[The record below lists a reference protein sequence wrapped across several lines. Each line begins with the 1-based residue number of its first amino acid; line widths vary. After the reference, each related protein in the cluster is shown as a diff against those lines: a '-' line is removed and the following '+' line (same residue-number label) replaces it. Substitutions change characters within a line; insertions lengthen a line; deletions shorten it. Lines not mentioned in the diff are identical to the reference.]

1 MTYASYSEADT
12 RAKLIDP
19 KLHDAGW
26 NENRIKREYVIS
38 LGRILNN
45 DGSRTSPKRA
55 DYVLFYP
62 NIQGHIIAVV
72 EAKKASEDPYKG
84 LEQAKRYAK
93 ALDTPFAYSTNG
105 LKIVEYDFLTK
116 QSNEFSEFPR
126 PEKLWERYVKR
137 RGLDE
142 AIKRSEKN
150 PLEVPYYIRDKKPR
164 YYQDVAVRRAL
175 EEILLGRKRLLLTMA
190 TGSGKTYVAFQ
201 IAWKLRKSNFL
212 KKILFIVDRVY
223 LRNQA
228 YNAFEAFGN
237 GRWELKGDN
246 FNFAKDVYFATYQ
259 TLYSEKNGKRVYQHF
274 DPDYFDLVIIDECH
288 RSGWNRWHD
297 ILGYFNNAIH
307 LGLTATPKRSDNV
320 DVYKYFGDPV
330 YEYKLAQGIEDG
342 YLAPPEEI
350 IRVYTNIDKEG
361 KITFK
366 ELKSAGVKLE
376 IPEEAELKEYYT
388 AEEFEKSIILPDRTK
403 AIINWIAQFLE
414 STNPFAKT
422 VVFCPT
428 QRHAREVAAL
438 LNNHFN
444 NKFNVDNYA
453 YPIISDDPEA
463 HQVLKNSFAS
473 NDEIFPV
480 VATTVDVLSTG
491 IDVPPI
497 KNIIFLKHIGSKVEF
512 HQIIGR
518 ASRLAEN
525 MRKFTFRV
533 IDFTGAT
540 RLFDQWDIPDYRAK
554 PNQPTDWYL
563 NLLIVDDETLD
574 PIKGADVVVHVK
586 PGSPV
591 HIIGGDDGIIFLSN
605 VPREAV
611 FVDIRARGYKPKKTY
626 VSTFPR
632 PDKQATITLRKLRP
646 ENKPPI
652 TVSGLKVYIE
662 EENRVKIEVKG
673 NKILDAEYV
682 KYSQEQVKKRVAS
695 LEDLKKIWLNRQVRL
710 RFKEELKKAG
720 IDLKMISLI
729 KKVSE
734 ADEFD
739 LLANLLFQA
748 PIVSRDERT
757 KLFMEVK
764 KEFLD
769 RFGERGREIILD
781 LIDHYRLYGLSEI
794 EDPKV
799 FNLPNFQI
807 YGGLKGIARI
817 FGGARGLKKILE
829 EIEKGLYA
837 DLMEG

>member
-1 MTYASYSEADT
+1 M
-12 RAKLIDP
+12 
-19 KLHDAGW
+19 
-26 NENRIKREYVIS
+26 
-38 LGRILNN
+38 
-45 DGSRTSPKRA
+45 
-55 DYVLFYP
+55 
-62 NIQGHIIAVV
+62 
-72 EAKKASEDPYKG
+72 
-84 LEQAKRYAK
+84 
-93 ALDTPFAYSTNG
+93 
-105 LKIVEYDFLTK
+105 
-116 QSNEFSEFPR
+116 
-126 PEKLWERYVKR
+126 
-137 RGLDE
+137 
-142 AIKRSEKN
+142 
-150 PLEVPYYIRDKKPR
+150 
-164 YYQDVAVRRAL
+164 
-175 EEILLGRKRLLLTMA
+175 
-190 TGSGKTYVAFQ
+190 
-201 IAWKLRKSNFL
+201 
-212 KKILFIVDRVY
+212 
-223 LRNQA
+223 
-228 YNAFEAFGN
+228 
-237 GRWELKGDN
+237 
-246 FNFAKDVYFATYQ
+246 
-259 TLYSEKNGKRVYQHF
+259 
-274 DPDYFDLVIIDECH
+274 
-288 RSGWNRWHD
+288 
-297 ILGYFNNAIH
+297 
-307 LGLTATPKRSDNV
+307 
-320 DVYKYFGDPV
+320 
-330 YEYKLAQGIEDG
+330 
-342 YLAPPEEI
+342 
-350 IRVYTNIDKEG
+350 
-361 KITFK
+361 
-366 ELKSAGVKLE
+366 
-376 IPEEAELKEYYT
+376 
-388 AEEFEKSIILPDRTK
+388 
-403 AIINWIAQFLE
+403 
-414 STNPFAKT
+414 
-422 VVFCPT
+422 
-428 QRHAREVAAL
+428 
-438 LNNHFN
+438 
-444 NKFNVDNYA
+444 
-453 YPIISDDPEA
+453 
-463 HQVLKNSFAS
+463 
-473 NDEIFPV
+473 
-480 VATTVDVLSTG
+480 STG

-540 RLFDQWDIPDYRAK
+540 RLFDKWDIPDYRAK

-563 NLLIVDDETLD
+563 NLLIVDDETLN

-748 PIVSRDERT
+748 PIVSRDERA